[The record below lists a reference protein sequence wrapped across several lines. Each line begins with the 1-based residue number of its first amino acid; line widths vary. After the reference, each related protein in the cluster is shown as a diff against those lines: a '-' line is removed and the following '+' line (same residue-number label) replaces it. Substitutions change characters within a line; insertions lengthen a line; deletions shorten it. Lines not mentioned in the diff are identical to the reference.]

1 VAEQDALA
9 RALDLARG
17 YVASRADRP
26 VWATATLRELRAALG
41 GPLPATPIDP
51 TDVIDA
57 LARAAE
63 PGLVTT
69 TGPRYFGFV
78 TGGALPAT
86 VAAEWLTAVWDQPAS
101 LYVLSP
107 AAAVVEEVAGAWLID
122 LLGLPA
128 SCSVGFVTG
137 CHMANF
143 TALAAA
149 RHELLRRTGWDLE
162 AEGLQGAPR
171 LRVIVGDEVHVSVVG
186 ALRMLGIGSRQIVR
200 VAADDQGRMR
210 PDALEAAFSGDGN
223 VAQSSS
229 THGVVHSSSEL
240 NVAKGSSELDVPK
253 GFSGPNV
260 AQGFSPANTPTI
272 VCAQAGNVNTGAFD
286 PLDAIADVASRHQA
300 WLHVDGA
307 FGLWAAASDALKHHV
322 RGIERADS
330 CATDAHKWLNV
341 PYDSGLVFVAHP
353 AAHRAATSLNAAYL
367 VRSPDEPREPMDW
380 VPESSRR
387 ARGFAVYAAL
397 RSLGRSGVADLVD
410 RCCRLA
416 QRFADRLRR
425 EPSLRILNEVV
436 LNQVLVR
443 VVPPAGDADVAT
455 REALRIVQEER
466 VCWLGGSRWH
476 DMDAM
481 RISVSNWSTTEEDI
495 DRSADSI
502 VRAARRQA

>member
-1 VAEQDALA
+1 MAEEDALA
-9 RALDLARG
+9 RALDLARR
-17 YVASRADRP
+17 YVASRAGRP
-26 VWATATLRELRAALG
+26 VWATATLHELRAALG

-78 TGGALPAT
+78 TGGALPAA
-86 VAAEWLTAVWDQPAS
+86 VAAEWLTAVWDQPAG

-107 AAAVVEEVAGAWLID
+107 AASVVEEVAAGWLID

-128 SCSVGFVTG
+128 VCSVGFVTG

-149 RHELLRRTGWDLE
+149 RHELLRRAGWDVE
-162 AEGLQGAPR
+162 TDGLQGAPR
-171 LRVIVGDEVHVSVVG
+171 LHVIVGDEVHVSVIG

-210 PDALEAAFSGDGN
+210 PDALAA
-223 VAQSSS
+223 ALA
-229 THGVVHSSSEL
+229 GV
-240 NVAKGSSELDVPK
+240 NGA
-253 GFSGPNV
+253 
-260 AQGFSPANTPTI
+260 AI

-286 PLDAIADVASRHQA
+286 PLDAIADVTSRHQS

-307 FGLWAAASDALKHHV
+307 FGLWAAASGSLKHHV

-353 AAHRAATSLNAAYL
+353 AAHRAAMSLTAAYL
-367 VRSPDEPREPMDW
+367 MRSPEEPREPMDW

-387 ARGFAVYAAL
+387 ARGFAVYASL
-397 RSLGRSGVADLVD
+397 RSLGRNGVADLVD
-410 RCCRLA
+410 RCCLLA
-416 QRFADRLRR
+416 RRFADRLRQ
-425 EPSLRILNEVV
+425 EPSIRILNDVV
-436 LNQVLVR
+436 LNQGLVR
-443 VVPPAGDADVAT
+443 VVPPAGDANTAT
-455 REALRIVQEER
+455 RQALRLVQEER

-495 DRSADSI
+495 DRSGDSI
-502 VRAARRQA
+502 IRAARRVL